1 VGHLGHTAA
10 TKYLVP
16 TIQAMEHELAALGA
30 GVTKGVAAKVFKK
43 EIT

>member
-1 VGHLGHTAA
+1 
-10 TKYLVP
+10 
-16 TIQAMEHELAALGA
+16 MEHELAALGA